1 MGIIAESTSRIM
13 DIRIIKGTITV
24 FLLILYVSGCTM
36 LPEEN
41 GYLEG
46 VITIG
51 PICPVEKIPPDPAC
65 LPSADT
71 YKAYPVSVFTS
82 DGKRKITQLNPL
94 LDGTF
99 SSKLP
104 PGNYLIVLETAKN
117 SIGRSNLPVSVSI
130 SSRGK
135 TLLNIDI
142 DTGIR

>member
-1 MGIIAESTSRIM
+1 VGIIAESTSRLM
-13 DIRIIKGTITV
+13 DIRIIKSTVTI
-24 FLLILYVSGCTM
+24 FLLILYGSGCTK
-36 LPEEN
+36 LSEEN

-51 PICPVEKIPPDPAC
+51 PICPVEKIPPDPGC
-65 LPSADT
+65 LPTAET

-82 DGKRKITQLNPL
+82 DGKRKIAQLNPS

-117 SIGRSNLPVSVSI
+117 SIGGSNLPASVSI
-130 SSRGK
+130 SSGEK